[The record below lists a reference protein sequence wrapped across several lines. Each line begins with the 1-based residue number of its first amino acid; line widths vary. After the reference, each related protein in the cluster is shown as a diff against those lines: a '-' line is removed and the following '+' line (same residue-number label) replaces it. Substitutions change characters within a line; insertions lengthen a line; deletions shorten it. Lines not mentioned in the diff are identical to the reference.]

1 MFREIMVGQELINK
15 DQLDEMQ
22 DRQQEK
28 LRELQRDVVN
38 LGNMKDKKSDDK
50 SPVVPQTA
58 QIDKYQIEEMMET
71 LEKRIM
77 DKMKAEFE
85 PIDTKPKKMM
95 MV

>member
-50 SPVVPQTA
+50 SPVVP
-58 QIDKYQIEEMMET
+58 
-71 LEKRIM
+71 
-77 DKMKAEFE
+77 
-85 PIDTKPKKMM
+85 
-95 MV
+95 